1 MSNIFFSSDLHFHH
15 RNIMSF
21 CPTTRLGNS
30 IDEMNELLIAQHNSR
45 VRPQDT
51 VYLLGDIS
59 FGTAEET
66 KTVVQRLN
74 GKKHLIY
81 GNHDQVIRRDVTI
94 QSTFESVQDYKRI
107 KIGKKH
113 VMLSHFPMRSWEMM
127 QHGSYHLYG
136 HCHGNLEHT
145 PYGRSM
151 DVGIDARPGD
161 MMPWSWEEIDAIL
174 KDRET
179 RQ

>member
-1 MSNIFFSSDLHFHH
+1 MSNNFFSSDHHFFHK
-15 RNIMSF
+15 NIQSF
-21 CPTTRLGNS
+21 CPTTRLGTTVE
-30 IDEMNELLIAQHNSR
+30 EMNELLIAQHNSR
-45 VRPQDT
+45 VCPQDT
-51 VYLLGDIS
+51 VYMLGDVS
-59 FGTAEET
+59 FGTAEHT
-66 KTVVQRLN
+66 KVVLSQLN

-81 GNHDQVIRRDVTI
+81 GNHDQIIRRDVTI
-94 QSTFESVQDYKRI
+94 QSMFESVQDYKRI

-179 RQ
+179 Q